1 MLLFEEE
8 PALGLFPLM
17 LFVRTLDDIVEN
29 RAEVGLYFEPL
40 GVQPANPLPW
50 LGSLTKSVNSRC
62 LIASAFSLAV
72 AGASTIGYGGCTFAF
87 GRGR

>member
-1 MLLFEEE
+1 MLFFEEE

-40 GVQPANPLPW
+40 GVLACEASALVGRFDDKCE
-50 LGSLTKSVNSRC
+50 LALH
-62 LIASAFSLAV
+62 LILHFSFHASAFSCPLLSLAV
-72 AGASTIGYGGCTFAF
+72 T
-87 GRGR
+87 RPE